1 MPFNREPMTLRK
13 WYGGSVPIPHQET
26 NDFRAFLGT
35 CIGIAASVI
44 GKELDKDISVRF
56 TTVDTAEADIRNK
69 RIHINQDYVKGHF
82 KKREL
87 NDADLIACAIM
98 GIIVHESAH
107 FAFSPTTLK
116 PWVQYLKEKLPK
128 SVYQNEQLFG
138 IVGNVIEDIYIEHE
152 TDRRVPLLS
161 WTLDSL
167 NSVFFPD
174 ADFEMAQ
181 VAAAHISEK
190 PVKMQDATNLLSL
203 TLFAKTRAECHGSEY
218 VQGVFA
224 LARKAV
230 DTGRIEDRLNLAL
243 ELYLEIF
250 ERVEGEEDAGSPI
263 TFSLSNDTVGGTPE
277 EIFKQIAEYA
287 AGSTDNGEVKGA
299 NHLSKESTETNELIE
314 RMIQAQIRLSYEQPG
329 ASDSTKYFIELVP
342 PVLSDTIEPDLRYD
356 ALAQVARQ
364 RASTNRPYGQDRNRG
379 HHIRKLYRIATDQKI
394 FAEPVLMTDF
404 QPMQVMVVVDTSG
417 SMFWGG
423 TPNNKPVHQAYR
435 AGIGA
440 VRAFL
445 NARCSVALFGH
456 TADSDGFPGSTVLY
470 RLKGFGEPDVSLG
483 ERAFAL
489 TSRTKGYLPGNNR
502 DGDAL
507 LYLSDHFT
515 QQYRSRLMIV
525 ISDGQPNALN
535 YTGDAALKHCIE
547 AVRIIR
553 SKRINVLS
561 ISITEE
567 ANAIN
572 NIIYG
577 EENNTYNKDPNV
589 IEQII
594 QKILVQ

>member
-1 MPFNREPMTLRK
+1 MAFNREPMTLRK
-13 WYGGSVPIPHQET
+13 WYGGSVPIPHQNTT
-26 NDFRAFLGT
+26 NFRSFLST

-44 GKELDKDISVRF
+44 GKELDKQISVQF
-56 TTVDTAEADIRNK
+56 TTVNTAEADVHNS
-69 RIHINQDYVKGHF
+69 RILINQGYVHGNFRKE
-82 KKREL
+82 KVK
-87 NDADLIACAIM
+87 DSDLIACVIM

-107 FAFSPTTLK
+107 FAFSPSTLK
-116 PWVQYLKEKLPK
+116 PWVQYLKDKLPK
-128 SVYQNEQLFG
+128 SVYQNDELFAT
-138 IVGNVIEDIYIEHE
+138 IGNVIEDIYIENE

-161 WTLDSL
+161 WTLDSM

-174 ADFEMAQ
+174 ADFERVQAIT
-181 VAAAHISEK
+181 AHISEK
-190 PVKMQDATNLLSL
+190 PVKMQDATNLLNL
-203 TLFAKTRAECHGSEY
+203 ALFAKTRAECRGSEY

-250 ERVEGEEDAGSPI
+250 ERVEDDGKPI
-263 TFSLSNDTVGGTPE
+263 DFCLSASIKGGKAE
-277 EIFKQIAEYA
+277 EIFKKIAEYA
-287 AGSTDNGEVKGA
+287 AGPTDDGDSNGVGYP
-299 NHLSKESTETNELIE
+299 SKESTETNELIE
-314 RMIQAQIRLSYEQPG
+314 RMIRAQIRLSYEQPG

-379 HHIRKLYRIATDQKI
+379 HHIRKLHRIATDQKI

-423 TPNNKPVHQAYR
+423 RPNNKPVHQAYR

-456 TADSDGFPGSTVLY
+456 TADSDSFPGSTVLY
-470 RLKGFGEPDVSLG
+470 RLKGFGEPDMQLG
-483 ERAFAL
+483 ERAAAL
-489 TSRTKGYLPGNNR
+489 ACRTHGYLPGNNR

-535 YTGDAALKHCIE
+535 YTGDAALKHCAE
-547 AVRIIR
+547 AVRTIR

-577 EENNTYNKDPNV
+577 EENNTYNEDPNV